1 MAIFLCV
8 LAGCRAPAGEN
19 GADAMRFETWN
30 GQHARSASAGSR
42 VIHSEEEWVQLWR
55 DIGREP
61 PRAWR
66 RGEES
71 AVGIFLGQRRSGGF
85 AIEVLG
91 VDRDGSVVRVSYREK
106 TPSGGVVAQVLT
118 SPWAVVAVP
127 VASAEVQV
135 VAQSSPRSPIPRQQ
149 K

>member
-1 MAIFLCV
+1 M
-8 LAGCRAPAGEN
+8 
-19 GADAMRFETWN
+19 
-30 GQHARSASAGSR
+30 
-42 VIHSEEEWVQLWR
+42 IHSEEEWVQLWR

-61 PRAWR
+61 PRAWG

-135 VAQSSPRSPIPRQQ
+135 VAQSSPRSPIQRQQ